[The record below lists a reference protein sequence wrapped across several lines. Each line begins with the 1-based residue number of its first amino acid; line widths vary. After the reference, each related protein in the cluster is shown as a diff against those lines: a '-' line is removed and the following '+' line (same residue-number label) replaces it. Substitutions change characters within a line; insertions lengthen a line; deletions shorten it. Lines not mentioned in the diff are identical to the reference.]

1 MCRKQNYISSPSP
14 LFFCWAFS
22 GLHFSE
28 KSFWKSFYELRK
40 GQWVVEQDFHGN
52 SWVNIVTWF
61 LPFSLASFTKSQSCS
76 FWFGFKDPVNLP
88 KFIAD
93 KVVLEQ

>member
-1 MCRKQNYISSPSP
+1 MGIFGS
-14 LFFCWAFS
+14 
-22 GLHFSE
+22 
-28 KSFWKSFYELRK
+28 
-40 GQWVVEQDFHGN
+40 
-52 SWVNIVTWF
+52 IVTWF